1 MSDKDA
7 EDASDMSDIVERLRE
22 MATGPV
28 SHRPITAG
36 RLCKEAAAEIERL
49 RAALRD
55 LINIPAVRQVLGE
68 RHTAD
73 CGCPLCRSR
82 AALSPLPA
90 KKGGTVD

>member
-1 MSDKDA
+1 MSDKAGDA
-7 EDASDMSDIVERLRE
+7 ARRIEKAFT
-22 MATGPV
+22 TGGVYSGDDPV
-28 SHRPITAG
+28 TVARAY
-36 RLCKEAAAEIERL
+36 LVQAAEIERL

-82 AALSPLPA
+82 AALSSLPA
-90 KKGGTVD
+90 QKDKP

>member
-49 RAALRD
+49 RAALNQIG
-55 LINIPAVRQVLGE
+55 LEA
-68 RHTAD
+68 TAFD
-73 CGCPLCRSR
+73 ATSAELLHEVAAIAR

-90 KKGGTVD
+90 PGGTVD